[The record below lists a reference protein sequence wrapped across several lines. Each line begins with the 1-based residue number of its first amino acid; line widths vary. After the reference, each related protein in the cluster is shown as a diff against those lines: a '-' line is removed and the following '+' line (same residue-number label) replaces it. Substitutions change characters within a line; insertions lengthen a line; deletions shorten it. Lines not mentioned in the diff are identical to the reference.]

1 MRAQL
6 RAEVLKLRSTR
17 TAVGLLGA
25 MLALVV
31 TAVVLHG
38 YGVPQEN
45 LEAPSGQL
53 TLLVGWGEVLGALFA
68 GLLGAMSFTEEVRHG
83 TIRPALL
90 VSPRR
95 GRVVAAK
102 CSASLLAGFV
112 FGLAATGAAAVT
124 GRIALAARGQP
135 VTLDGGD
142 YVLLVAGGAAAAAL
156 WAVIGLGV
164 GAMVRSQVPTIVGL
178 LAWVLFVESLLVDNA
193 PGLGRFAP
201 GALGQ
206 SISGLHPDTLLA
218 PAVSAIVLALYAA
231 GAVGAGTVATVRR
244 DFV

>member
-17 TAVGLLGA
+17 TAIGLMAA

-31 TAVVLHG
+31 VAVVLHS

-53 TLLVGWGEVLGALFA
+53 TFVVGWGEVLGALFA
-68 GLLGAMSFTEEVRHG
+68 GLLGAMSFTEEIRHG
-83 TIRPALL
+83 TIRPTLL
-90 VSPRR
+90 VTPRR

-102 CSASLLAGFV
+102 CSATSLAGAV
-112 FGLAATGAAAVT
+112 FGLAATSAAAVT
-124 GRIALAARGQP
+124 GRFALAARGQA
-135 VTLDGGD
+135 VSLDGGD
-142 YVLLVAGGAAAAAL
+142 YVLLIAGGAAAAAL

-164 GAMVRSQVPTIVGL
+164 GAMIRSQVPTIVGL

-193 PGLGRFAP
+193 PGVGRFAP

-206 SISGLHPDTLLA
+206 SISGLRPDTLLA
-218 PAVSAIVLALYAA
+218 PASSAVVLALYAA
-231 GAVGAGTVATVRR
+231 GAVGAGAVATIRR
-244 DFV
+244 DFA